1 MDRKKKWDS
10 ELKTMLIWK
19 MAAASALS
27 WEIAKAFG
35 SNHPYLAPLS
45 VILCLHGTVGKT
57 VKFSLKRIAG
67 TVIGVLLT
75 AYIVSFVP
83 HNGWVLGA
91 LLVYGLWISKWL
103 KLDQVGLHQAAITIL
118 FVFSLAQSNHYAFDR
133 IIDTVIGVA
142 VAILIHIIY
151 PPNLTKYASESM
163 RQFSIKINTAFMDV
177 SSWIK
182 AGCQKAKGENLQK
195 ETDALLKELHQT
207 KKALRHAS
215 DSLKFIP
222 AGEKNRQKL
231 NAYEREMKDL
241 TEGYT
246 YLSNTIKTFLEWGAS
261 GLMSSD
267 DRSAWAEQ
275 IDIIGQAFK
284 NSQKKIF
291 PLSQDLNPERLA
303 GISPQLAPN
312 IYPIAIY
319 QETKNFL
326 DAVNHN

>member
-195 ETDALLKELHQT
+195 EVDALLKELHRT

-222 AGEKNRQKL
+222 AGEKNRQ
-231 NAYEREMKDL
+231 NSML
-241 TEGYT
+241 TNG
-246 YLSNTIKTFLEWGAS
+246 K
-261 GLMSSD
+261 
-267 DRSAWAEQ
+267 
-275 IDIIGQAFK
+275 
-284 NSQKKIF
+284 
-291 PLSQDLNPERLA
+291 
-303 GISPQLAPN
+303 
-312 IYPIAIY
+312 
-319 QETKNFL
+319 
-326 DAVNHN
+326 

>member
-1 MDRKKKWDS
+1 
-10 ELKTMLIWK
+10 
-19 MAAASALS
+19 
-27 WEIAKAFG
+27 
-35 SNHPYLAPLS
+35 
-45 VILCLHGTVGKT
+45 
-57 VKFSLKRIAG
+57 
-67 TVIGVLLT
+67 
-75 AYIVSFVP
+75 
-83 HNGWVLGA
+83 
-91 LLVYGLWISKWL
+91 
-103 KLDQVGLHQAAITIL
+103 
-118 FVFSLAQSNHYAFDR
+118 
-133 IIDTVIGVA
+133 
-142 VAILIHIIY
+142 
-151 PPNLTKYASESM
+151 M

>member
-10 ELKTMLIWK
+10 EFKTMLIWK

-91 LLVYGLWISKWL
+91 LLVLGLWISKWL
-103 KLDQVGLHQAAITIL
+103 KLDQVGLHQTAITIL
-118 FVFSLAQSNHYAFDR
+118 FVFSLGQQSNHYAFDR

-142 VAILIHIIY
+142 VAILIHMIY

-163 RQFSIKINTAFMDV
+163 RQFSIKINTAF
-177 SSWIK
+177 
-182 AGCQKAKGENLQK
+182 
-195 ETDALLKELHQT
+195 T
-207 KKALRHAS
+207 
-215 DSLKFIP
+215 
-222 AGEKNRQKL
+222 
-231 NAYEREMKDL
+231 ER
-241 TEGYT
+241 
-246 YLSNTIKTFLEWGAS
+246 I
-261 GLMSSD
+261 
-267 DRSAWAEQ
+267 
-275 IDIIGQAFK
+275 
-284 NSQKKIF
+284 
-291 PLSQDLNPERLA
+291 
-303 GISPQLAPN
+303 
-312 IYPIAIY
+312 
-319 QETKNFL
+319 FL
-326 DAVNHN
+326 DQRRMSKSKRRKTSKRNRCIIKRAPPNQKSSAPCIRQLKI